1 MTGPK
6 NQPAENEKTTSNP
19 AWSSDT
25 KKSWYAWVIFG
36 AAFFMV
42 FVSLGFGSSTKGT
55 FLTSVTGSL
64 GLARSKYTIG
74 DALRYVTTAVLSL
87 FFGRTEKKIGIRMM
101 ALFGFIFMTLSFLI
115 NGFAPKI
122 TDVVNSVIPET
133 NEGLRDLMRYI
144 PFYLGGILLGAGF
157 AWASTTLASVI
168 VRRWFASGQGTVT
181 GIVLAANGLGGF
193 ASEII
198 VTKIIFG
205 ADGSLSNEA
214 SHWQKACFVIAGLMF
229 VVGILV
235 WMLFRNEPS
244 DIGQEA
250 FRLKESKKK
259 SKKTG
264 DWEGLTA
271 KEAFR
276 KPWFYLAGL
285 GFFLVG
291 FCVQSMSNIA
301 KPYIYDLGYEKSF
314 VILVFSIHSLLLVV
328 GKILTGVGNDTIGI
342 RKTYA
347 VCTFAAMVAFLSL
360 FFLPRAGSGQFGEI
374 LFPWVYSA
382 VSSFGLP
389 LETVMISLMAAYLF
403 GRKDFAR
410 IMGYYLALTTF
421 GCAIGAPVANLFYDI
436 QGTYKWI
443 VLALAVMTA
452 MTALLH
458 EVIMG
463 YVDKKYRKPA
473 LLGKAEREQ
482 SLS

>member
-1 MTGPK
+1 MTGPEGK
-6 NQPAENEKTTSNP
+6 TAEKEEIASNP
-19 AWSSDT
+19 ADGANA

-36 AAFFMV
+36 TAFFMV
-42 FVSLGFGSSTKGT
+42 FVSLGFGSSTKGA
-55 FLTSVTGSL
+55 FLTSITGSL
-64 GLARSKYTIG
+64 GLQRSIFTIG
-74 DALRYVTTAVLSL
+74 DALRYITTAVLSL
-87 FFGRTEKKIGIRMM
+87 FFGRTVKKLGLRTM
-101 ALFGFIFMTLSFLI
+101 ALLGFIFMTLSFLV
-115 NGFAPKI
+115 NGFAPRI
-122 TDVVNSVIPET
+122 TAFLQSLIPEAQAS
-133 NEGLRDLMRYI
+133 LRDFMRYL

-193 ASEII
+193 VSEII

-214 SHWQKACFVIAGLMF
+214 SHWQAASFVIAGLMF
-229 VVGILV
+229 SAGILI
-235 WMLFRNEPS
+235 WLLFRNEPE

-250 FRLKESKKK
+250 FRLKESAKKK
-259 SKKTG
+259 QKTSE
-264 DWEGLTA
+264 WEGLSA

-301 KPYIYDLGYEKSF
+301 KPYIYDMGYEKNF
-314 VILVFSIHSLLLVV
+314 VITVFSIHALILVA
-328 GKILTGVGNDTIGI
+328 GKILTGIGNDTIGL

-347 VCTFAAMVAFLSL
+347 LCTFAAMLSFLSL
-360 FFLPRAGSGQFGEI
+360 FFLPKAGSGRFGEI
-374 LFPWVYSA
+374 LFPWVYS
-382 VSSFGLP
+382 VISSFGLP

-403 GRKDFAR
+403 GKKDFPR

-421 GCAIGAPVANLFYDI
+421 GCAIGAPVANVFYDI

-443 VLALAVMTA
+443 VLVLAVMTF
-452 MTALLH
+452 MTAVLH

-463 YVDKKYRKPA
+463 YVNRKYREPA
-473 LLGKAEREQ
+473 VHKRTD
-482 SLS
+482 